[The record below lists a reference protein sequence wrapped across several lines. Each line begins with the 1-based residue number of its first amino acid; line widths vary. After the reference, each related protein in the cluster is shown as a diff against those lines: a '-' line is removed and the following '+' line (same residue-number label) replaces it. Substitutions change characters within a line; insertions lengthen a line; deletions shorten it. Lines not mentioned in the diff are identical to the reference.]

1 MQEPLLL
8 NRMDSHSSA
17 AADRDLLDVSDQNG
31 SREVRAARSKSN
43 GEPFPEPGLTDSS
56 TNPSPEHGPV
66 SPSNV
71 IQIDPLRANES
82 RATALSDEYTDEEIE
97 SLNQFWPRARWLLG
111 LLFLQSTSSFIL
123 KGFQSL
129 IEKHPSIVFF
139 LTMLVGAGGNAG
151 SQSVVLAVRAIAL
164 GDPVDNKRQ
173 VIHGFF
179 L

>member
-8 NRMDSHSSA
+8 MRMDSQSSA
-17 AADRDLLDVSDQNG
+17 AADRELLDVSDLNG
-31 SREVRAARSKSN
+31 SRGVRAARSKSNSN

-56 TNPSPEHGPV
+56 SNPNSSSTTPEGGPQSDPIRV
-66 SPSNV
+66 SAV
-71 IQIDPLRANES
+71 
-82 RATALSDEYTDEEIE
+82 SDEYSEEDIE

-151 SQSVVLAVRAIAL
+151 SQSVVSYFMVWLPHWVRANPEFYCCII
-164 GDPVDNKRQ
+164 NHIR
-173 VIHGFF
+173 
-179 L
+179 